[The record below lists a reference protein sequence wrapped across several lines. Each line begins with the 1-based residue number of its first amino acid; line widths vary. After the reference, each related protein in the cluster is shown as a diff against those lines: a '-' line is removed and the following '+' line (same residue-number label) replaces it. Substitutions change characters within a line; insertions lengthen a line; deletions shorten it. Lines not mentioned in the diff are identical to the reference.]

1 MNLPPEPNKAHDKKT
16 LISHRGNIN
25 GRIPNA
31 ENNPA
36 YIKDALN
43 AGYDCEVDVWY
54 IDHEFWLGH
63 DKPQHPVSGSKFLQD
78 PRIWCHAKNLEALR
92 VLLNLKVHCFWHQK
106 DDYTITN
113 AGWIWAYPGKPGN
126 RRAIAVM
133 PEQEGT
139 DVTGFGGVCSDYIAS
154 YVEK

>member
-1 MNLPPEPNKAHDKKT
+1 MK
-16 LISHRGNIN
+16 LISHRGNISKP
-25 GRIPNA
+25 IPNA

-63 DKPQHPVSGSKFLQD
+63 DNPQHPTVGSSFIED
-78 PRIWCHAKNLEALR
+78 PRLWCHAKNLEALR
-92 VLLNLKVHCFWHQK
+92 IMLNLKVQCFWHQD
-106 DDYTITN
+106 DDYTVTN
-113 AGWIWAYPGKPGN
+113 TGWIWAYPNKPGN
-126 RRAIAVM
+126 IRTIAVL
-133 PEQEGT
+133 PELEDT
-139 DVTGFGGVCSDYIAS
+139 DVTGFAGVCSDYIER